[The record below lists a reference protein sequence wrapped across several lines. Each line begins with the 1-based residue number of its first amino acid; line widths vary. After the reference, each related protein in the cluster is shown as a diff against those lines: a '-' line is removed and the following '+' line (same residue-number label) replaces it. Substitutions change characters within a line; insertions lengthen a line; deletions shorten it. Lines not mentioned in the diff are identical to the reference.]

1 MCKIVLMVNIRSALP
16 LGSAKKV
23 DSASSNLRQ
32 APMSLTLK
40 CTAKVVELYV
50 IPKYFI
56 RLFR

>member
-1 MCKIVLMVNIRSALP
+1 LP
-16 LGSAKKV
+16 LGSAKNV